1 LNEGTLTLGTF
12 FGIPLKLHWSFAL
25 LLIYVGY
32 DVVTENSFVF
42 LWKVLFLFLCVVL
55 HEYGHALMAKKY
67 KITTRDIIL
76 SPIGGVARL
85 EQLPEKPKQELAI
98 AFAGPFVNFVICIL
112 IGLVIFLFKN
122 SANLLP
128 SDLST
133 ISTTTDYLRLGFLT
147 NLTLFLFNLIPA
159 FPMDG
164 GRVLRALLAINMGR
178 AKATKIASIV
188 GRVIAA
194 CFIIYGLSNGDY
206 LFAMLGVFVFSM
218 AGAESRDVDTTEKL
232 SLGNVEDFMKTDF
245 TKLHIGDQMSKPID
259 LLKRT
264 GESNFLV
271 YDSLGYVVGT
281 MPSHFIVQAI
291 KKNAYQDQTTQ
302 WLSNKI
308 FSTKPTTSLKDV
320 YEIMNKN
327 GASILIVKNDVDET
341 VGVIDRDAVTRAI
354 EIL

>member
-1 LNEGTLTLGTF
+1 
-12 FGIPLKLHWSFAL
+12 
-25 LLIYVGY
+25 
-32 DVVTENSFVF
+32 
-42 LWKVLFLFLCVVL
+42 
-55 HEYGHALMAKKY
+55 MAKKY

-112 IGLVIFLFKN
+112 IGLVIFLFNN
-122 SANLLP
+122 STNLIPSNLL
-128 SDLST
+128 SAKST
-133 ISTTTDYLRLGFLT
+133 ADYLRLGFLT

-188 GRVIAA
+188 GRIIAA

-218 AGAESRDVDTTEKL
+218 AGAESRDVDTSEKL
-232 SLGNVEDFMKTDF
+232 SLGTVEDFMNRDF

-271 YDSLGYVVGT
+271 YDSLGYIVGT
-281 MPSHFIVQAI
+281 MPSYFIVQAM

-308 FSTKPTTSLKDV
+308 IATHPTANLKDV

-327 GASILIVKNDVDET
+327 GASILIVKNDMEET